1 MCTPTEPDPKRGFR
15 ATGKAK
21 PLRPARAPP
30 TSIRRGAARKARS
43 SATRRP
49 ALVRSTFGMNCSS
62 RALLPGAEEDRHGRV
77 TGGADAAPADDR
89 DQGPPEDV
97 QVETEA
103 RVVNVPDVEGE
114 LLLPGDRVPAAH
126 LREAGDS
133 RGHVVTPRLL
143 GRVAREVFHEQ
154 GTRPDERHVAPQHG
168 PELREL
174 VERRRA

>member
-1 MCTPTEPDPKRGFR
+1 
-15 ATGKAK
+15 
-21 PLRPARAPP
+21 
-30 TSIRRGAARKARS
+30 
-43 SATRRP
+43 
-49 ALVRSTFGMNCSS
+49 
-62 RALLPGAEEDRHGRV
+62 DRHGRV
-77 TGGADAAPADDR
+77 TGGADATPADDR

-103 RVVNVPDVEGE
+103 RVVDVPDVEGE

-133 RGHVVTPRLL
+133 REHVVTPRLL
-143 GRVAREVFHEQ
+143 GRVAREVLHQQ

-174 VERRRA
+174 VERRRAQDRKSTRLNSSHVDISYAVFCLKKIKITQKQ